1 MTTDGLDACG
11 GGGWTLV
18 MKIDGSKVLKT
29 NVFTTSLVCHQK
41 LNVQKLINYVVTHQQ
56 VYSPYCPI
64 SYRASAW
71 HYRIFFGLFKKASF
85 KMADNQSKTS
95 NKRILFRRNIDQYSL
110 GESA

>member
-1 MTTDGLDACG
+1 MDAGHEDRWLKGIKNKCFYNKLGL
-11 GGGWTLV
+11 
-18 MKIDGSKVLKT
+18 S
-29 NVFTTSLVCHQK
+29 SK

-71 HYRIFFGLFKKASF
+71 HYRSFFSF
-85 KMADNQSKTS
+85 KMADSQSKTS
-95 NKRILFRRNIDQYSL
+95 NKRILVRRNIDQYSL